1 MAHWSAMS
9 ETARGLGG
17 VCLTLALLGSAPA
30 SAASLVLYGGDSA
43 RPALRLELAPGQAFQ
58 LEHNNSIYD
67 APVRETYVL
76 GPRGRLIQVELASP
90 SAGVFE
96 YYGFDP
102 PPQGKVALHQEVGGI
117 RLLSMNYQHHLLRL
131 GGRTIRLE
139 GLTQPGSI
147 LRLEVDGPKPLAGVI
162 NSEAK
167 P

>member
-1 MAHWSAMS
+1 MAQ
-9 ETARGLGG
+9 TARS
-17 VCLTLALLGSAPA
+17 LTWLCLALALSWGAPA
-30 SAASLVLYGGDSA
+30 WAASLGLYGGDA
-43 RPALRLELAPGQAFQ
+43 TRPALCLELAPGQAFQ
-58 LEHNNSIYD
+58 LEHINSIYD

-102 PPQGKVALHQEVGGI
+102 PPAGKVALHQEVGVI

-139 GLTQPGSI
+139 GLALPGQV
-147 LRLEVDGPKPLAGVI
+147 LRLEVDGPKPRAGVM

>member
-1 MAHWSAMS
+1 MARAAAIWKPA
-9 ETARGLGG
+9 LG
-17 VCLTLALLGSAPA
+17 LALPWLAALVLGACPAP
-30 SAASLVLYGGDSA
+30 AASLRLFAGDAA
-43 RPALRLELAPGQAFQ
+43 RPSLCLELETGQAFQ
-58 LEHNNSIYD
+58 LEHRNSIYD

-76 GPRGRLIQVELASP
+76 GERGRLIQVELASP

-102 PPQGKVALHQEVGGI
+102 PPAGKVALHQEVSVI
-117 RLLSMNYQHHLLRL
+117 RLRSMSYQNHLLRL

-139 GLTQPGSI
+139 GLAQPGQG
-147 LRLEVDGPKPLAGVI
+147 LRLEVDGPEPLRDVM